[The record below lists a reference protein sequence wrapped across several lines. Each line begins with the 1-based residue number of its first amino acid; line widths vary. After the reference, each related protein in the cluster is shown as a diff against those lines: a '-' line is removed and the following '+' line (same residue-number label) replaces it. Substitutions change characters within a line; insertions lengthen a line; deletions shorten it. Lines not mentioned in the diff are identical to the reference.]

1 MFTLHTILVAAA
13 TRIVPGPGGFSV
25 IESGGVFRVKEGM
38 LPFSLDRPV
47 PIAMFWKRAI
57 LTLMILPA
65 IPFSFGGGRP
75 DAALDAALDAVAPEL
90 RKLAVLCLVRDG
102 ENGAPVFDWVE
113 YRDTADRKDFWPAST
128 VKLHA
133 VIAAME
139 RVREAGFDLDV
150 TATFEHREADG
161 KWVLDC
167 ARTLREMSSEVFRRS
182 SNEDYTLLLRLAGID
197 WIHTEFLTAERGFP
211 NSALMRGYVKSRPW
225 VYEREEAQ
233 RIRLASPDG
242 SHTAVI
248 EHRWSGR
255 SYSEER
261 GATVIDAKTGNV
273 TTPRELA
280 ECLRRI
286 LFHEHLPGSE
296 RFRISPAQLQFL
308 REGGGGL
315 SGLATV
321 APESG
326 PSGWTGAAGE
336 VFPQARYF
344 HKSGL
349 ISDHALELGYV
360 DDSANGGP
368 RYLFVPVIAAGH
380 ATKPIDG
387 ETLVGRMSLEIA
399 KWVKAS
405 SK

>member
-1 MFTLHTILVAAA
+1 MPFL
-13 TRIVPGPGGFSV
+13 FSDRLTPMGRFGKRFFIPLLMSQV
-25 IESGGVFRVKEGM
+25 IP
-38 LPFSLDRPV
+38 L
-47 PIAMFWKRAI
+47 
-57 LTLMILPA
+57 
-65 IPFSFGGGRP
+65 SFGGERS
-75 DAALDAALDAVAPEL
+75 DAAFDAALDAVAPEL
-90 RKLAVLCLVRDG
+90 TKLAVVCLVRDG
-102 ENGAPVFDWVE
+102 GEKGMPCFDWIE

-128 VKLHA
+128 VKLYA

-161 KWVLDC
+161 KWILDSS
-167 ARTLREMSSEVFRRS
+167 RTLRELSSEVFRRS
-182 SNEDYTLLLRLAGID
+182 SNEDYTLLLRLVGID
-197 WIHTEFLTAERGFP
+197 WLNTKFLTAERGFP
-211 NSALMRGYVKSRPW
+211 NSALMRGYVRTRPW

-233 RIRLASPDG
+233 RIRLVSPDG
-242 SHTAVI
+242 SRSFVI
-248 EHRWSGR
+248 EHTWSGR

-261 GATVIDAKTGNV
+261 GCTVIDAKTGNV

-280 ECLRRI
+280 ECLRRV
-286 LFHEHLPGSE
+286 LFHEQLPESE
-296 RFRISPAQLQFL
+296 RFRISEEQLRFL

-321 APESG
+321 AAESG

-336 VFPQARYF
+336 VFPKAKYF

-368 RYLFVPVIAAGH
+368 RYLFVPVIGAGH
-380 ATKPIDG
+380 ATKPVDG

-399 KWVKAS
+399 RWVQAS

>member
-1 MFTLHTILVAAA
+1 
-13 TRIVPGPGGFSV
+13 
-25 IESGGVFRVKEGM
+25 M
-38 LPFSLDRPV
+38 LSLL
-47 PIAMFWKRAI
+47 MSQAI
-57 LTLMILPA
+57 L
-65 IPFSFGGGRP
+65 FSHGEERSDP
-75 DAALDAALDAVAPEL
+75 ALDEALDTVAPGL
-90 RKLAVLCLVRDG
+90 MKLAVVCLVRDVEKG
-102 ENGAPVFDWVE
+102 KPRFDWIE

-161 KWVLDC
+161 KWVLDSS
-167 ARTLREMSSEVFRRS
+167 RTLREMTSEVFRRS

-233 RIRLASPDG
+233 RIRLVSAG
-242 SHTAVI
+242 GRRTAMI
-248 EHRWSGR
+248 EHVWSGR
-255 SYSEER
+255 SYSEDR
-261 GATVIDAKTGNV
+261 GATIIDPKTGNV

-280 ECLRRI
+280 ECLRRV
-286 LFHEHLPGSE
+286 LFHEHLPESE
-296 RFRISPAQLQFL
+296 KFRISPAQLQFL

-315 SGLATV
+315 TGLATI
-321 APESG
+321 APDSG
-326 PSGWTGAAGE
+326 PSGWIGAAGE

-360 DDSANGGP
+360 DDSAKGGP
-368 RYLFVPVIAAGH
+368 RYLFVAVIAAGH
-380 ATKPIDG
+380 ATKPVDG
-387 ETLVGRMSLEIA
+387 ETLVGKMSLEIA
-399 KWVKAS
+399 KWVQGSWK
-405 SK
+405 

>member
-1 MFTLHTILVAAA
+1 MF
-13 TRIVPGPGGFSV
+13 
-25 IESGGVFRVKEGM
+25 
-38 LPFSLDRPV
+38 PFSPGQVAMVQFRKRVIPV
-47 PIAMFWKRAI
+47 LIM
-57 LTLMILPA
+57 TLG
-65 IPFSFGGGRP
+65 IPFSFGGDRS
-75 DAALDAALDAVAPEL
+75 DADLDAALDAVAPGVP
-90 RKLAVLCLVRDG
+90 KFAVVCLVREG
-102 ENGAPVFDWVE
+102 EDGAPVFDWID

-139 RVREAGFDLDV
+139 RVREAGFDLEV
-150 TATFEHREADG
+150 TATFEHREPDG
-161 KWVLDC
+161 RWVLDC

-197 WIHTEFLTAERGFP
+197 WIHTEFLTEERGFP

-242 SHTAVI
+242 SRTAVI

-280 ECLRRI
+280 ECLRRV
-286 LFHEHLPGSE
+286 LLHEHLPESE
-296 RFRISPAQLQFL
+296 RFRLSPAQLQFL

-315 SGLATV
+315 TGLATV
-321 APESG
+321 ASESG

-336 VFPQARYF
+336 IFPQARYF
-344 HKSGL
+344 HKGGL

-380 ATKPIDG
+380 ATKPVDG

-405 SK
+405 WK

>member
-1 MFTLHTILVAAA
+1 MSSAGCFGYLERMPFVFFNRLV
-13 TRIVPGPGGFSV
+13 P
-25 IESGGVFRVKEGM
+25 K
-38 LPFSLDRPV
+38 
-47 PIAMFWKRAI
+47 AMFGKRV
-57 LTLMILPA
+57 ILPLLMSQA
-65 IPFSFGGGRP
+65 ISFSFGGERSDATF
-75 DAALDAALDAVAPEL
+75 DAALDSLAPEL
-90 RKLAVLCLVRDG
+90 TKLAVVCLVRDG
-102 ENGAPVFDWVE
+102 DDGTPCFDWIE

-128 VKLHA
+128 VKLYA

-161 KWVLDC
+161 KWVLDSS
-167 ARTLREMSSEVFRRS
+167 RTLRELSSEVFRPS
-182 SNEDYTLLLRLAGID
+182 SNEDYTLLLRLVGID
-197 WIHTEFLTAERGFP
+197 WLNTKFLTAERGFP
-211 NSALMRGYVKSRPW
+211 NSALMRGYVRTRPW

-233 RIRLASPDG
+233 RIRLTSPDG
-242 SHTAVI
+242 SHSVVI
-248 EHRWSGR
+248 EHTWSGR

-261 GATVIDAKTGNV
+261 GCTVIDAKTGNV

-280 ECLRRI
+280 DCLRRI
-286 LFHEHLPGSE
+286 LFHEYLPEAE
-296 RFRISPAQLQFL
+296 RFRISSEQLRFL

-321 APESG
+321 ATESG

-336 VFPQARYF
+336 VFPKAKYF

-368 RYLFVPVIAAGH
+368 RYFFVPVVGAGH
-380 ATKPIDG
+380 ATKPVDG

>member
-1 MFTLHTILVAAA
+1 M
-13 TRIVPGPGGFSV
+13 SQ
-25 IESGGVFRVKEGM
+25 
-38 LPFSLDRPV
+38 
-47 PIAMFWKRAI
+47 AI
-57 LTLMILPA
+57 L
-65 IPFSFGGGRP
+65 FSHGEERSDPGL
-75 DAALDAALDAVAPEL
+75 DEALDTVAPGL
-90 RKLAVLCLVRDG
+90 MKLAVVCLVRDVEKG
-102 ENGAPVFDWVE
+102 RPCFDWIE

-161 KWVLDC
+161 KWVLDSS
-167 ARTLREMSSEVFRRS
+167 RTLREMTSEVFRRS

-233 RIRLASPDG
+233 RIRLVSADG
-242 SHTAVI
+242 SRTAVI
-248 EHRWSGR
+248 EHVWSGR

-280 ECLRRI
+280 ECLRRV
-286 LFHEHLPGSE
+286 LFHEHLPESD
-296 RFRISPAQLQFL
+296 RFRISAEQLRFL
-308 REGGGGL
+308 REGGDGL
-315 SGLATV
+315 TGLATI

-336 VFPQARYF
+336 VFPNARYF

-360 DDSANGGP
+360 DDSAKGGP
-368 RYLFVPVIAAGH
+368 RYLFVAVIAAGH
-380 ATKPIDG
+380 ATKPVGG
-387 ETLVGRMSLEIA
+387 ETLVGKMSLEIA
-399 KWVKAS
+399 KWVRGSWK
-405 SK
+405 

>member
-1 MFTLHTILVAAA
+1 MSIRLHQGQAGRSCALRLGLFLV
-13 TRIVPGPGGFSV
+13 SN
-25 IESGGVFRVKEGM
+25 
-38 LPFSLDRPV
+38 
-47 PIAMFWKRAI
+47 AM
-57 LTLMILPA
+57 
-65 IPFSFGGGRP
+65 IPLASTAERS
-75 DAALDAALDAVAPEL
+75 DAALDAALDAVAPGVA
-90 RKLAVLCLVRDG
+90 KFAVVCQVRDG
-102 ENGAPVFDWVE
+102 GEGAPIFDWIE

-128 VKLHA
+128 VKLYA

-139 RVREAGFDLDV
+139 RVREAGFDLNV
-150 TATFEHREADG
+150 TAVYEHRSADG
-161 KWVLDC
+161 TWVLDC
-167 ARTLREMSSEVFRRS
+167 ARTLREMTSEVFRRS

-197 WIHTEFLTAERGFP
+197 WINTEFLTAERGFP

-225 VYEREEAQ
+225 AYERGETQ
-233 RIRLASPDG
+233 RIRLIPAEGGASV
-242 SHTAVI
+242 VI
-248 EHRWSGR
+248 EHAWSGR

-280 ECLRRI
+280 ECLRRVI
-286 LFHEHLPGSE
+286 FHEKLPEAE
-296 RFRISPAQLQFL
+296 RFRLSAEQLRFV

-315 SGLATV
+315 TGLATV

-326 PSGWTGAAGE
+326 PSGWVGAASE
-336 VFPQARYF
+336 VFPNARYF

-368 RYLFVPVIAAGH
+368 RYLFVPVIGAGH
-380 ATKPIDG
+380 ATKPVDG
-387 ETLVGRMSLEIA
+387 ETLAGRMALEIA
-399 KWVKAS
+399 KWVKDS